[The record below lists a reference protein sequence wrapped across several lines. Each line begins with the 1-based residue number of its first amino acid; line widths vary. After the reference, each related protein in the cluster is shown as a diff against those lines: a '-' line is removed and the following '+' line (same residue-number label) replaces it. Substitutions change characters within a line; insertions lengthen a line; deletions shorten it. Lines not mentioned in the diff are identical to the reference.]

1 MQTVHLTNSTA
12 KSLKKTSKDCP
23 SMYTYLH
30 NSYNTP
36 AMLYLEN
43 GAHIMSQEVVTQG
56 DNAAMAMYAISTQP
70 LIQALS
76 NETAND
82 KVKQVCFVDSSSA
95 VRPLKGLKNGSTAYR
110 PRDQTSGTA
119 QTLQRP
125 SS

>member
-1 MQTVHLTNSTA
+1 
-12 KSLKKTSKDCP
+12 
-23 SMYTYLH
+23 
-30 NSYNTP
+30 
-36 AMLYLEN
+36 MLYLEN